1 MTKYQF
7 QDNPDDI
14 VEAELFEPHKN
25 PWPVGVIP
33 WPENGP
39 RPKDMSWG
47 YMQTTPKDRVHVLP
61 YDYIVTDSLG
71 TRAPVDHK
79 YFEKMYHPVIALG
92 TPAQV
97 PSFRR
102 FKLVR
107 TTDIT
112 GISGTGEIVVGVQ
125 WPDQSATLFWL
136 KTETNGYY
144 KSLDQLQQIH
154 CYNDASG
161 QPNARVEW
169 ID

>member
-1 MTKYQF
+1 METFSPVPNASWYASRAAKEDYQSGKARSSTREIFTSTKENKMT
-7 QDNPDDI
+7 
-14 VEAELFEPHKN
+14 
-25 PWPVGVIP
+25 
-33 WPENGP
+33 
-39 RPKDMSWG
+39 
-47 YMQTTPKDRVHVLP
+47 
-61 YDYIVTDSLG
+61 
-71 TRAPVDHK
+71 
-79 YFEKMYHPVIALG
+79 
-92 TPAQV
+92 
-97 PSFRR
+97 FRR

-112 GISGTGEIVVGVQ
+112 GISGTGEIAVGVQ